1 MLSSKENLMISSK
14 ESRGESQME
23 NSHNSYTNSMKET
36 KDNMYATGDSH
47 QPKSGSDNERDLD
60 MEELL
65 EAMNLELEQG
75 KARESELVEIIAQQE
90 TQISILKEKYQQLKS
105 S

>member
-1 MLSSKENLMISSK
+1 MLSSKK
-14 ESRGESQME
+14 SRDESQME
-23 NSHNSYTNSMKET
+23 NSYNSYTDSLKET
-36 KDNMYATGDSH
+36 KEKMYATGDSC
-47 QPKSGSDNERDLD
+47 QPKSGSVNERDFD

-75 KARESELVEIIAQQE
+75 KGREGELVEIIAQQE
-90 TQISILKEKYQQLKS
+90 TQIAILKEKYQQLKS

>member
-1 MLSSKENLMISSK
+1 MLSSK

-23 NSHNSYTNSMKET
+23 NSYNSYTNSLKET
-36 KDNMYATGDSH
+36 KENMYATGDSR
-47 QPKSGSDNERDLD
+47 QPKSGSVNEKDLD

-75 KARESELVEIIAQQE
+75 KAREGELVEIIAQQE
-90 TQISILKEKYQQLKS
+90 TQIAILKEKYQQLKS

>member
-1 MLSSKENLMISSK
+1 
-14 ESRGESQME
+14 ME
-23 NSHNSYTNSMKET
+23 NSHNSYTNSLKET

-47 QPKSGSDNERDLD
+47 QLKNGSVNERDLD

-75 KARESELVEIIAQQE
+75 KAKESELVEIIAQQE
-90 TQISILKEKYQQLKS
+90 TQIAILKEKYQQLKLS
-105 S
+105 